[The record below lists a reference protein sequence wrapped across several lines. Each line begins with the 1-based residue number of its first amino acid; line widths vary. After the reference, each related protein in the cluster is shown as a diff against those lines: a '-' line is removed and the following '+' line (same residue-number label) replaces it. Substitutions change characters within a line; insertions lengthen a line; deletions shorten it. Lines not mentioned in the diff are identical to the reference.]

1 MRILAPLVVCVL
13 AIVTPAQAA
22 EPTPASPQQDPQR
35 LAPYEVTASP
45 LGYLGIKRGS
55 ARYDLFRLIT
65 FRSGPA
71 FVRVDELDP
80 DSPALAAGIK
90 PGDWIMEINGRAIGK
105 WSFSQLRHFGE
116 TVEVGQHILV
126 DIYRPSDHSDI
137 HAEVVVARKPK
148 VAPAP
153 T

>member
-1 MRILAPLVVCVL
+1 MRILVPLVLCVL
-13 AIVTPAQAA
+13 ATVTPAQAA
-22 EPTPASPQQDPQR
+22 DSSAASQQQEPQR

-45 LGYLGIKRGS
+45 LGYLGIKRAS
-55 ARYDLFRLIT
+55 AGYDLLRLIT
-65 FRSGPA
+65 FHSGLA
-71 FVRVDELDP
+71 FVRVDELDL
-80 DSPALAAGIK
+80 DSPALAAGIR
-90 PGDWIMEINGRAIGK
+90 PGDFILGINGKVIGK

-126 DIYRPSDHSDI
+126 DIYRPGDHSDT